1 MDNENVFSPY
11 IYNLMKQCLKEKKQ
25 KSIADLTFLFTL
37 CQNKTVSMEV
47 LKEWFKFYNIEIDC
61 FDRRMIIRNFLKVVD
76 SEPRVQKTVYKLPEA
91 PKTRHRRNFGIKS
104 D

>member
-1 MDNENVFSPY
+1 M
-11 IYNLMKQCLKEKKQ
+11 LKRKKQ

-37 CQNKTVSMEV
+37 CQNKIVSMEV

-104 D
+104 DWL

>member
-25 KSIADLTFLFTL
+25 KSIADLTLLFAL
-37 CQNKTVSMEV
+37 CQNKIVSMEV
-47 LKEWFKFYNIEIDC
+47 LKEWSKFYNLEIDC
-61 FDRRMIIRNFLKVVD
+61 FDRRMIIRYFLKVVD
-76 SEPRVQKTVYKLPEA
+76 SEPRAQKTVYKLPEA